1 MHTPVM
7 LAEVLDGLAVR
18 EGGRYIDA
26 TLGDAGHASAVLERI
41 GPEGRLLGIDQDPAA
56 LAVAEARLA
65 ERRSLFVMAKAN
77 FSEIGRV
84 AAENG
89 FRDVD
94 GVLFDLGVRSDQLDR
109 AERGFSFQ
117 SDGPLD
123 MRMDPDG
130 AVTAADIVN
139 RWPEADVADALWTL
153 GGERASRRIAAAIA
167 RRRRERPFLRTLD
180 LASVAG
186 AAAGGRRGRIH
197 PATRTFMALRMM
209 VNRELESIES
219 GLEAAIG
226 CLRAGGRLVVLSYH
240 SVEDRVVKTRVK
252 AHVGRWISLEAGGET
267 WQGEA
272 PRMEWVHR
280 KVLSPG
286 PDEQAANARS
296 RSAKLR
302 VAERSER

>member
-1 MHTPVM
+1 
-7 LAEVLDGLAVR
+7 
-18 EGGRYIDA
+18 
-26 TLGDAGHASAVLERI
+26 
-41 GPEGRLLGIDQDPAA
+41 
-56 LAVAEARLA
+56 
-65 ERRSLFVMAKAN
+65 
-77 FSEIGRV
+77 
-84 AAENG
+84 
-89 FRDVD
+89 
-94 GVLFDLGVRSDQLDR
+94 
-109 AERGFSFQ
+109 
-117 SDGPLD
+117 
-123 MRMDPDG
+123 
-130 AVTAADIVN
+130 
-139 RWPEADVADALWTL
+139 
-153 GGERASRRIAAAIA
+153 
-167 RRRRERPFLRTLD
+167 
-180 LASVAG
+180 
-186 AAAGGRRGRIH
+186 
-197 PATRTFMALRMM
+197 MALRMM